1 MKSKAVAS
9 AGQANLPI
17 DRKRQI
23 VQIASKLFAE
33 RGFSRT
39 TMADIAER
47 LKFTKPILYQHFK
60 NKNEVLLECY
70 RYGSSITI
78 AGLDKGEH
86 ECRSGIEKVRMFI
99 NVYVDALISEVG
111 TCLVLLED
119 HDLAEAQRALGKKWR
134 RDVEARLRA
143 YIEEGVRDG
152 TIKSQDVGI
161 SVLVISGAMNS
172 LGYWYKPNGR
182 LPGNKVREYVRE
194 LLLKALA

>member
-1 MKSKAVAS
+1 MRSKAVVRD
-9 AGQANLPI
+9 GQTVLPV
-17 DRKRQI
+17 DRKKQI

-47 LKFTKPILYQHFK
+47 LRFTKPILYQHFK

-70 RYGSSITI
+70 RYGSSVTI
-78 AGLDKGEH
+78 AGLDQGER
-86 ECRSGIEKVRMFI
+86 ECRSGIDKVRMFI

-134 RDVEARLRA
+134 RDVEARLRT

-161 SVLVISGAMNS
+161 SVLVIAGAMNS

-182 LPGNKVREYVRE
+182 LPGKKVQEYVCQ
-194 LLLKALA
+194 LLLKALS